1 MFCCCFQETEVEV
14 LITSHELLPKFRQIL
29 TAKTDKI
36 RTIIYM
42 ENPIQR
48 TDLSGYRQE
57 HPLPPPPSISVPKLG
72 VLWLD
77 TGICRNVGTVP
88 SGYCILYIE
97 EVTVL

>member
-1 MFCCCFQETEVEV
+1 M

-57 HPLPPPPSISVPKLG
+57 HPPPPTFNIRPFFLLFNLVFFG
-72 VLWLD
+72 
-77 TGICRNVGTVP
+77 
-88 SGYCILYIE
+88 
-97 EVTVL
+97 

>member
-1 MFCCCFQETEVEV
+1 M

-48 TDLSGYRQE
+48 TDLSGYRQ
-57 HPLPPPPSISVPKLG
+57 VPFFLLKIWCSLVEQFAETLETQY
-72 VLWLD
+72 VLYFIHL
-77 TGICRNVGTVP
+77 
-88 SGYCILYIE
+88 IE
-97 EVTVL
+97 EVTVVFAGTQNHHY

>member
-1 MFCCCFQETEVEV
+1 MFCCCLQETEVEV

-57 HPLPPPPSISVPKLG
+57 PPPPPSPWISVPEFGPLVK
-72 VLWLD
+72 
-77 TGICRNVGTVP
+77 
-88 SGYCILYIE
+88 
-97 EVTVL
+97 